1 MKPPKN
7 PETRALIER
16 LNIYLRDNPTCKLVD
31 AAALL
36 GVKGPRVRK
45 WKQFG
50 WIEHT
55 TPFVARQ
62 QQAQAIAAGKQPLP
76 RPVKPKR
83 VRTPVGV
90 VAPPSESSEDEPEP
104 DSIEALIKRGQ
115 GLKISE
121 IRAMVKAYLMT
132 QVHDAKAV
140 SNYAAGLRALSGV
153 QDVELED
160 IYESEQMMK
169 IYVPEEDV
177 IRKKDVLEV
186 DKIEY

>member
-1 MKPPKN
+1 MKPPKK
-7 PETRALIER
+7 PETIAAIER
-16 LNIYLRDNPTCKLVD
+16 MKIYLRDNPTCKLED
-31 AAALL
+31 AAKILDI
-36 GVKGPRVRK
+36 KSCTVRK
-45 WKQFG
+45 WKQRG

-62 QQAQAIAAGKQPLP
+62 QQAQAVAAGKQPLP
-76 RPVKPKR
+76 RPMKQKR

-90 VAPPSESSEDEPEP
+90 VAPPPESSEDEP

-121 IRAMVKAYLMT
+121 IRAMIKAYLMT

-160 IYESEQMMK
+160 IYESEQMMT

-177 IRKKDVLEV
+177 LRKKDVLEV
-186 DKIEY
+186 DRIEY